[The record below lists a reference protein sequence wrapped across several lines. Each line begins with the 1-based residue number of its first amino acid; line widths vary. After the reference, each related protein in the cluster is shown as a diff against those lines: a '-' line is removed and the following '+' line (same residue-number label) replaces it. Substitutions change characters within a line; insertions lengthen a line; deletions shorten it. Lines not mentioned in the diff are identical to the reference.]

1 MSFLKNKII
10 SIAKESTK
18 KVVVKSFESNK
29 ESVATVAGATV
40 LGLGVAVIKLLN
52 YISTEKNEDI
62 SAELQR
68 KTEENNHKIWFWSF
82 ATAAIEFLIIFL
94 F

>member
-40 LGLGVAVIKLLN
+40 LGVIGLKLFKLLN
-52 YISTEKNEDI
+52 YISTERNEDK

-82 ATAAIEFLIIFL
+82 ARV
-94 F
+94 